1 MENQE
6 NIKCSKKEKC
16 LKFFFIFVGTIIG
29 AFLAFYFAVDMTFK
43 IMLSPE
49 YHMRRADKMIEQMD
63 KQFARDMRRMDKDI
77 MVIGKEM
84 PNPVTISEEDG
95 GYKVVIALK
104 PFGNTAKNIE
114 INVENGNLLKINAQ
128 RDVKKGDKEKMMS
141 MQQAFLLENKVDFNK
156 MTKDEEKGKMIIN
169 LPYEDKD

>member
-16 LKFFFIFVGTIIG
+16 LKFFLIFVGTIIG

-95 GYKVVIALK
+95 GPLFSVPERSDQNQLFAE
-104 PFGNTAKNIE
+104 G
-114 INVENGNLLKINAQ
+114 
-128 RDVKKGDKEKMMS
+128 VKKAIEAKRSK
-141 MQQAFLLENKVDFNK
+141 
-156 MTKDEEKGKMIIN
+156 
-169 LPYEDKD
+169 

>member
-6 NIKCSKKEKC
+6 NNKCSKKEKC
-16 LKFFFIFVGTIIG
+16 LKFFLIFIGTIIG

-104 PFGNTAKNIE
+104 PFGNTSKNIQV
-114 INVENGNLLKINAQ
+114 NVENGNLLKINAQ

-156 MTKDEEKGKMIIN
+156 MTKYEEKGKMIIN